1 MDSVR
6 FGVIGGSGVYDIEA
20 LQDVEE
26 VRLDTPFGSP
36 SDAYIVG
43 TMEGQ
48 RVAFLARHSRGHTIS
63 PARLNSRANIWGF
76 KQLGVEYLISVSA
89 CGSLREDIAPGHM
102 VIPDQ
107 IFDRTHGRPMSF
119 FDDPLVGTGGLV
131 VHISVADPFCP
142 TLAGILYDSAVE
154 AGATVH
160 NGGNFVVINGPRF
173 STKGESQLFRKWGQ
187 DIIGMTA
194 IPEAIL
200 AREAEIS
207 YACLAHVSDY
217 DVWHESE
224 EPVSVEA
231 IIETLMSNAATA
243 KIALRNAIVALNEV
257 GPSPYADALRDALI
271 TQKGR
276 ITPEVRERL
285 KLLISKYVQ

>member
-231 IIETLMSNAATA
+231 IIETLLSNAATA
-243 KIALRNAIVALNEV
+243 KIALRNAIVALSEV
-257 GPSPYADALRDALI
+257 GPSPYADALRAALI